1 VNHNNLSE
9 KFVDT
14 SLVSIREI
22 PKDIA
27 KDIIIKN
34 HYSHKWSLCTHAIGI
49 FYKSGVEDCFFET
62 DEILIGCLVYGNPVG
77 RSAAA
82 SISEEIK
89 PNEVLELVRLFIE
102 DGYGKNIESYCI
114 ARSFDWIRKFRPDI
128 RALISY
134 ADVEQN
140 HRGGIYQAT
149 GWIYQ
154 GNSAMSLMP
163 NYSVS
168 LTNDPYEWIHSR
180 TVFEKFGSHNIEHL
194 KKTIGKTFY
203 RKKESTKHRYVYFLG
218 NKIDKKKLVKSMKH
232 PAQPYPKGNCFVEE
246 IETFVVDEN
255 PNKDKDSMF
264 EI

>member
-1 VNHNNLSE
+1 MEES
-9 KFVDT
+9 FVDT
-14 SLVSIREI
+14 SKISLREI
-22 PKDIA
+22 SKDVA
-27 KDIIIKN
+27 KGIIVKN

-49 FYKSGVEDCFFET
+49 YYESDSTHEFF
-62 DEILIGCLVYGNPVG
+62 DDKLVLIGCLIYGNPVG
-77 RSAAA
+77 RSAAE
-82 SISEEIK
+82 SISPLISTDQ
-89 PNEVLELVRLFIE
+89 VFELTRLFIH

-128 RALISY
+128 KALISY

-154 GNSAMSLMP
+154 GNSSMSLMP

-168 LTNDPYEWIHSR
+168 LSNDPYEWIHSR
-180 TVFEKFGSHNIEHL
+180 TVFEKYGSHNIEHL
-194 KKTIGKTFY
+194 KNTIGKTFY

-218 NKIDKKKLVKSMKH
+218 NKIEKKKLIKSLKH
-232 PAQPYPKGNCFVEE
+232 PSVEYPKVSNFVEE
-246 IETFVVDEN
+246 VETYVVDQSIK
-255 PNKDKDSMF
+255 KDNNSPF